1 MRLAE
6 LRSAL
11 TRNLGLRAVALLL
24 ATILWLF
31 VNAGNPQAESS
42 LKIPVQYV
50 GLQPGLMITN
60 FHPDSLELQIS
71 GPRTLLSLLNPER
84 LTLRLDLRGIGPGQ
98 AHFDIT
104 PAEFS
109 LPRQTAI
116 SRISPSEINLNIDQV
131 VSRQLPVQLMID
143 GEVAAGYGIGSIALS
158 PPSVTVT
165 GPSHDVSA
173 LKSIATEPFVV
184 KGATKEVTQTIRLF
198 NPGGLLKVSTDEVLA
213 TVTVHEIVA
222 DREFRGLPVK
232 VRDAR
237 YRFSL
242 QPRKVDAKV
251 RGPARGLAALDLSG
265 SAYVDAAS
273 TTLPGVYNLPVMIDL
288 PEGFELV
295 DEKPDNV
302 RFRMYRSRARESA
315 EP

>member
-1 MRLAE
+1 MRLADI
-6 LRSAL
+6 RSSL

-24 ATILWLF
+24 AVVLWLF
-31 VNAGNPQAESS
+31 VNAGNPQAETS
-42 LKIPVQYV
+42 LKVPVQYV

-84 LTLRLDLRGIGPGQ
+84 LTLRLDLRGIGPGR

-104 PAEFS
+104 PAEFP

-143 GEVAAGYGIGSIALS
+143 GEVAPGYGIGSIALS

-165 GPSHDVSA
+165 GPSRDVSA

-184 KGATKEVTQTIRLF
+184 KGATKEVTQTVRLV

-222 DREFRGLPVK
+222 EREFRGLPVT

-237 YRFSL
+237 YRFSV
-242 QPRKVDAKV
+242 QPRKVDVKV
-251 RGPARGLAALDLSG
+251 RGPARSLAALDLSDA
-265 SAYVDAAS
+265 AYVDAS
-273 TTLPGVYNLPVMIDL
+273 TTMPGVYNLPIMIDL
-288 PEGFELV
+288 PEGFELIQ
-295 DEKPDNV
+295 EKPDSV
-302 RFRMYRSRARESA
+302 RLRVYHSRARESA
-315 EP
+315 RR